1 MGKNQNYEEF
11 VEKFQHKMTTDDCY
25 TPPMVYEII
34 KNHALEMFPDWIGKT
49 IVRPFYPEGDFEH
62 FDYPEN
68 CVVIDNPPFSI
79 YTKIV
84 RWYCKMGIPFFL
96 FAPHLTA
103 SQPDADVTF
112 IICDGKI
119 RYHNGAV
126 VNTAFVTNHPS
137 DFRIIVDPEL
147 HDKLC
152 DTARESVKNV
162 KKRNFS
168 PHVTS
173 TSRLGKFAAHGI
185 SLKIRKSD
193 CKRIKKSGGV
203 EIFGSGFLLSTA
215 ARDML
220 QKALPQVIREEE
232 ECIQLSEEE
241 KQTIAHLDGLMN
253 ISA

>member
-25 TPPMVYEII
+25 TPPRVYEII

-62 FDYPEN
+62 FNYPDN

-193 CKRIKKSGGV
+193 CRRIKKSGGV
-203 EIFGSGFLLSTA
+203 EIFGTGFLLSTTA
-215 ARDML
+215 KDML
-220 QKALPQVIREEE
+220 QEALPKVIQEEE
-232 ECIQLSEEE
+232 QLIQLSEEE
-241 KQTIAHLDGLMN
+241 KKTIAILDKPLK